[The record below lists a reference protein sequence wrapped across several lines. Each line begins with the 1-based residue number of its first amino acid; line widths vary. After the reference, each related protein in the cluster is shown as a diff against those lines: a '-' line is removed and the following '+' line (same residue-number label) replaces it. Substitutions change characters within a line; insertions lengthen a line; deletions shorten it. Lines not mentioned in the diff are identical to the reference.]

1 MTIMYCD
8 CGSFIGSRMSRMS
21 LEESKLSRLEREVHR
36 LRTSPSLRLG
46 SHITNAIRKPWKAPF
61 LIITL
66 PIMMMMIGFELIGRK
81 APPATFVPN
90 LEVKNT
96 KKRNCVVMFPTNGVG
111 FGHFTRMLAIAKR
124 MKKADPSL
132 EIIFFTTMPT
142 LHLLKPY
149 GIAAYHIS
157 GPKYFDNL
165 ATNEWNILLEEQLS
179 LCFDTHKPKQ
189 FIFDG
194 AFPYR
199 GMLRAIEHKDFNKI
213 WVRRGMFRKGAT
225 NIPVDSIEHFDILVR
240 PGDSKPLD
248 LKSEQSFNIEKVE
261 CDPIILVDSSELYPK
276 EHLRNRLGIP
286 LHSTVVYI
294 QLGAGEINEIE
305 SDLELSVRLCLE
317 HENTF
322 VVIGESMIG
331 SPLNITGE
339 RIRILRDYPNSLYFN
354 SFDFAIMAGGYN
366 SYHEAIA
373 FNLPTI
379 CIPNKNTGMDD
390 QVARAKMA
398 SDAGAMLVLEDVTEP
413 IFTSA
418 ITNMFDPS
426 YREKMTKKSNHL
438 GNKNGAERLAE
449 QLSGRV

>member
-1 MTIMYCD
+1 MGQD
-8 CGSFIGSRMSRMS
+8 
-21 LEESKLSRLEREVHR
+21 ESKLSRLEREVHR

-46 SHITNAIRKPWKAPF
+46 SHITDAIKKPWKAPF

-66 PIMMMMIGFELIGRK
+66 PMLMLIIGFELLGRK
-81 APPATFVPN
+81 APPATYVPN
-90 LEVKNT
+90 SEPKLTQNS
-96 KKRNCVVMFPTNGVG
+96 NCIVMFPTNGVG

-124 MKKADPSL
+124 MKKLDSSL
-132 EIIFFTTMPT
+132 KIIFFTTMPT

-149 GIAAYHIS
+149 GIAAHHIS
-157 GPKYFDNL
+157 GSKYFDNL
-165 ATNEWNILLEEQLS
+165 STNEWNTLLEEELT
-179 LCFDTHKPKQ
+179 LCFDTHNPKQ

-199 GMLRAIEHKDFNKI
+199 GMLRAIEHRDFSKV

-240 PGDSKPLD
+240 PGDSKPID
-248 LKSEQSFNIEKVE
+248 RTNELKYDVEKVE
-261 CDPIILVDSSELYPK
+261 CNPIILADSSELYTK

-286 LHSTVVYI
+286 LDSTVIYI
-294 QLGAGEINEIE
+294 QLGAGEINNIN

-317 HENTF
+317 HEDTF

-331 SPLNITGE
+331 NPSNISGE

-373 FNLPTI
+373 FQLPTI
-379 CIPNKNTGMDD
+379 CIPNKKTGMDD
-390 QVARAKMA
+390 QVARAKIA
-398 SDAGAMLVLEDVTEP
+398 SNLGAMMVIEQVNEKNVK
-413 IFTSA
+413 SA
-418 ITNMFDPS
+418 INQMVNNE
-426 YREKMTKKSNHL
+426 YRNSLKTATTKLVSE
-438 GNKNGAERLAE
+438 NGAEQLAGLLLGE
-449 QLSGRV
+449 HNGD

>member
-1 MTIMYCD
+1 MTIMYWNR
-8 CGSFIGSRMSRMS
+8 GRLVGSRMS

-46 SHITNAIRKPWKAPF
+46 SHITNAIKKPWKAPF

-66 PIMMMMIGFELIGRK
+66 PIMMVIIGFELIGRK
-81 APPATFVPN
+81 APPATYVPN
-90 LEVKNT
+90 LEVKFTEKSNSI
-96 KKRNCVVMFPTNGVG
+96 VMFPTNGVG

-149 GIAAYHIS
+149 EIAAHHIS

-165 ATNEWNILLEEQLS
+165 ATNEWNTLLEEELT
-179 LCFDTHKPKQ
+179 LCFDTHNPKQ

-199 GMLRAIEHKDFNKI
+199 GMLRAIEHKDFTKV

-225 NIPVDSIEHFDILVR
+225 NIPVDSVEHFDVLVR
-240 PGDSKPLD
+240 PGDSKPLE
-248 LKSEQSFNIEKVE
+248 LNNEQIFKIEKVE
-261 CDPIILVDSSELYPK
+261 CGPIILADSSELYPK
-276 EHLRNRLGIP
+276 EYLRNRLGIP
-286 LHSTVVYI
+286 LDSTVVYI

-331 SPLNITGE
+331 NPSNITGE

-390 QVARAKMA
+390 QVARAKVA
-398 SDAGAMLVLEDVTEP
+398 SDAGAMLVIKQVNEKN
-413 IFTSA
+413 IKSA
-418 ITNMFDPS
+418 INQMLKDENRNS
-426 YREKMTKKSNHL
+426 MKIAGAKLVKE
-438 GNKNGAERLAE
+438 NGAE
-449 QLSGRV
+449 QLSNLLTGE

>member
-1 MTIMYCD
+1 MGLD
-8 CGSFIGSRMSRMS
+8 
-21 LEESKLSRLEREVHR
+21 ESKLSRLEREIHR

-46 SHITNAIRKPWKAPF
+46 SHITDAIKKPWRAPF

-66 PIMMMMIGFELIGRK
+66 PIMMIGIGLELLGRK
-81 APPATFVPN
+81 ALPSASPTHSSQNILA
-90 LEVKNT
+90 KH
-96 KKRNCVVMFPTNGVG
+96 NCIVMFPTNGVG

-124 MKKADPSL
+124 MRKLDSSL
-132 EIIFFTTMPT
+132 KIIFFTTMPT

-149 GIAAYHIS
+149 GIAAHHIS

-165 ATNEWNILLEEQLS
+165 STNDWNTLLEEELT
-179 LCFDTHKPKQ
+179 LCFDIHKPKQ

-199 GMLRAIEHKDFNKI
+199 GMLRAIEHRDFNKV

-225 NIPVDSIEHFDILVR
+225 NVPVDSIEHFDILVR
-240 PGDSKPLD
+240 PGDSKPINYAN
-248 LKSEQSFNIEKVE
+248 EQGFNVQKVE
-261 CDPIILVDSSELYPK
+261 CDPIILADSSELYSK

-286 LHSTVVYI
+286 LNSIVVYI

-305 SDLELSVRLCLE
+305 SDLDLSVRLCLE

-331 SPLNITGE
+331 SPLKITGE
-339 RIRILRDYPNSLYFN
+339 RVRILRDYPNSLYFN

-373 FNLPTI
+373 FQLPTI

-390 QVARAKMA
+390 QVARVKIA
-398 SDAGAMLVLEDVTEP
+398 SDVGAMVVIEQVNEKAMK
-413 IFTSA
+413 SA
-418 ITNMFDPS
+418 INKMLNYE
-426 YREKMTKKSNHL
+426 YRNSLKSAESKL
-438 GNKNGAERLAE
+438 VRENGAE
-449 QLSGRV
+449 QLTSLLLGEHNAR

>member
-1 MTIMYCD
+1 MTIMYCN
-8 CGSFIGSRMSRMS
+8 CGITVGSLMS

-46 SHITNAIRKPWKAPF
+46 SHITNAIKKPWRAPF

-66 PIMMMMIGFELIGRK
+66 PIMMVIIGFELIGRK
-81 APPATFVPN
+81 APPATYVPN
-90 LEVKNT
+90 LEVKFT
-96 KKRNCVVMFPTNGVG
+96 EKSNCIVMFPTNGVG

-124 MKKADPSL
+124 MKKADSSL

-149 GIAAYHIS
+149 GIAAHHIS

-165 ATNEWNILLEEQLS
+165 ATNEWNTLLEEELT
-179 LCFDTHKPKQ
+179 LCFDTHNPKQ

-199 GMLRAIEHKDFNKI
+199 GMLRAIEHRDFSKVWI
-213 WVRRGMFRKGAT
+213 RRGMFRKGAT
-225 NIPVDSIEHFDILVR
+225 NVPVDSIEHFDILVR
-240 PGDSKPLD
+240 PGDSKPID
-248 LKSEQSFNIEKVE
+248 YANEQDFNIEKVE
-261 CDPIILVDSSELYPK
+261 CGPIILADSSELYPK
-276 EHLRNRLGIP
+276 EYLRNRLGIP
-286 LHSTVVYI
+286 LDSTVVYI

-331 SPLNITGE
+331 SPTKITGE
-339 RIRILRDYPNSLYFN
+339 RVRILRDYPNSLYFN

-390 QVARAKMA
+390 QVARAKIA
-398 SDAGAMLVLEDVTEP
+398 SDAGAMLVLEKVTEP

-418 ITNMFDPS
+418 ITSMFDSS
-426 YREKMTKKSNHL
+426 YRKKMKKESNHL
-438 GNKNGAERLAE
+438 GNENGAERLAE

>member
-1 MTIMYCD
+1 MTIMYRN
-8 CGSFIGSRMSRMS
+8 CGGFIGSRMS

-46 SHITNAIRKPWKAPF
+46 SHITNAIKKPWKAPF

-66 PIMMMMIGFELIGRK
+66 PIMMVAIGFELIGRK

-90 LEVKNT
+90 PEVKNT
-96 KKRNCVVMFPTNGVG
+96 QKSNCIVMFPTNGVG

-124 MKKADPSL
+124 MKKVEPSL

-149 GIAAYHIS
+149 GIAVHHIS

-165 ATNEWNILLEEQLS
+165 TSSEWNTLLEEELT
-179 LCFDTHKPKQ
+179 LCFDTHNPKQ

-199 GMLRAIEHKDFNKI
+199 GMLRAIEHKDFSKA

-240 PGDSKPLD
+240 PGDSKPID
-248 LKSEQSFNIEKVE
+248 NSNEQDFNIEKIE
-261 CDPIILVDSSELYPK
+261 CGPIILADRSELYPK
-276 EHLRNRLGIP
+276 EYLRNRLGIP
-286 LHSTVVYI
+286 LDSTVVYI

-331 SPLNITGE
+331 SPSKITGE
-339 RIRILRDYPNSLYFN
+339 RVRILRDYPNSLYFN

-366 SYHEAIA
+366 SYHEAIE

-379 CIPNKNTGMDD
+379 CIPNQNTGMDD
-390 QVARAKMA
+390 QVARAKVA
-398 SDAGAMLVLEDVTEP
+398 SDAGAMLVIEQV
-413 IFTSA
+413 
-418 ITNMFDPS
+418 N
-426 YREKMTKKSNHL
+426 EKNIKSVIGQMLKDENRNSMKIAGAKL
-438 GNKNGAERLAE
+438 VKENGAE
-449 QLSGRV
+449 QLSNLLTGE